1 MSRATMG
8 LSYRR
13 CAIRRMRAHNDATTH
28 AFLMGRVYHP
38 PADIMTMRFPLV
50 PVDAHEG
57 TKRREGEG
65 GGEGGG
71 VGGGVAEAPESAW
84 REANLFILSSMG
96 GYETGETKLGV
107 EGTDGWSEFGECSIA
122 RGVWCGLRNWS
133 SAHINAMLAM
143 TDSGELDLIMEQKP
157 DRARSVF
164 ILTREGVQTRIRPGT
179 KIQVVT
185 PMRLQVYRATNPW
198 QELNT
203 TVGKQ

>member
-65 GGEGGG
+65 TKRREGEGEGEDEG
-71 VGGGVAEAPESAW
+71 SAW
-84 REANLFILSSMG
+84 REANLSILSSMC

-143 TDSGELDLIMEQKP
+143 TDSGELDLRRLP
-157 DRARSVF
+157 WCRSVF
-164 ILTREGVQTRIRPGT
+164 ILTREGVQTSIRPGT